1 MVLMWNPVGTV
12 FKHSPRRSSYDVG
25 YAFSMPFVSLLSA
38 EAVLIEGGIPMSVS
52 GLLSLLGGL
61 ALFLYGMQMMSSGLE
76 AAAGSKMKLILERLT
91 ANRFLGVLVGA
102 GITAVIQSSS
112 ATTVMVVGFVNSGMM
127 TLNQAVWIIMGANIG
142 TTITGQLIALDV
154 GALAPLFAFIGVAMV
169 VFVKMPRAHHIG
181 QIMAGLGVLFIG
193 MEMMSS
199 SMMPLRDSQAF
210 VDLMT
215 RFSNPLLGIAVG
227 ALFTALIQSSSAS
240 VGILQALATSGAISF
255 SSSVFILFG
264 QNIGTCI
271 TAVLA
276 SIGTSRSAKRATII
290 HLMFNIIGT
299 VLFTILCILFPLAD
313 LVASFTPDAPAAQI
327 ANMHTIFN
335 IVTTLLLLP
344 LGNQLASLAVRIL
357 PEQPEENRDEM
368 HLEYLTPVQV
378 SSKDGNLGASAIHIG
393 QLQQELDRMLDM
405 AQDNIETSFDAVLS
419 RDSSLLTKAEK
430 MESYLDFLNKEISK
444 YISRLITYETN
455 EQGSSIVSSYFTI
468 TGNIERIGD
477 HAINICG
484 YSKLLEERHIQF
496 SAQAQEEICQMRD
509 ICLGALNALHQ
520 REAGDLLW
528 LTDVS
533 ALEQRIDDMTDLFR
547 KDQLERMKAG
557 TCSDEACILYS
568 ELLTDFE
575 RIGDHVLNIAQEMS
589 SIREHS

>member
-1 MVLMWNPVGTV
+1 
-12 FKHSPRRSSYDVG
+12 
-25 YAFSMPFVSLLSA
+25 
-38 EAVLIEGGIPMSVS
+38 MSVS

-393 QLQQELDRMLDM
+393 LLLQELDRMLDM

-509 ICLGALNALHQ
+509 ICLEALNALHQ